1 MNANQI
7 LNFAGKWVAVGF
19 CGFFG
24 WKLAQIVF
32 DMILQRAG

>member
-1 MNANQI
+1 MNFNQV

-24 WKLAQIVF
+24 WQLGMFALSLLS
-32 DMILQRAG
+32 DRL